1 MELPDSAKQLIGAGA
16 LGHLATIGRD
26 GAPQVTCVWV
36 GVEGD
41 DLLTAHLDPGQQ
53 KLRNVGRDPRVVFS
67 FEGKE
72 FHRMGMLEQLV
83 VYGTA
88 TLEKGGAPELLQ
100 ELAQTY
106 VGPGTKFPP
115 MDDPPPGVVMRTTVE
130 HITGFGPWAD

>member
-1 MELPDSAKQLIGAGA
+1 MLPESARRLIRSGA
-16 LGHLATIGRD
+16 LGHLATVGRD

-36 GVEGD
+36 KVDGD
-41 DLLTAHLDPGQQ
+41 DLLTAHLNAQQ
-53 KLRNVGRDPRVVFS
+53 RKLKNVRRDPRVVFS

-83 VYGTA
+83 VYGRA
-88 TLEKGGAPELLQ
+88 ALEEGGAPELLH

-106 VGPGTKFPP
+106 VGPGTTFPP

-130 HITGFGPWAD
+130 RVSGFGPWAE

>member
-1 MELPDSAKQLIGAGA
+1 MLPESARRLIRSGA
-16 LGHLATIGRD
+16 LGHLATVGRD

-36 GVEGD
+36 KVDGD
-41 DLLTAHLDPGQQ
+41 DLLTAHLNSQQ
-53 KLRNVGRDPRVVFS
+53 RKLKNVRRDPRVVFS

-83 VYGTA
+83 VYGRA
-88 TLEKGGAPELLQ
+88 ALEEGGAPELLH

-130 HITGFGPWAD
+130 RVSGFGPWAE